1 MNQVRE
7 IDCIEFDPDGLVR
20 VTAVVDEMVLTH
32 HATQWDPEEYGPA
45 LCRGSFY
52 LSDEDLIPATD
63 AELCKLLSARIDDWA
78 PIDEDD

>member
-1 MNQVRE
+1 MI
-7 IDCIEFDPDGLVR
+7 IDLNDFSMDADGLVT

>member
-1 MNQVRE
+1 MSRVRE

-63 AELCKLLSARIDDWA
+63 AELCKLFAARIDDWA
-78 PIDEDD
+78 PVDEDD